1 MKIQEG
7 TMVTATINSPPV
19 KVTGVVTQVR
29 ENTID
34 ERQVV
39 LANII
44 FQTESK
50 PQGVYAFYVEGH
62 HNRPEVMKVGVSD
75 APSATNLEVVE

>member
-7 TMVTATINSPPV
+7 TMVTATINNPPV
-19 KVTGVVTQVR
+19 KVTGVVTQTR

-34 ERQVV
+34 EREVTF
-39 LANII
+39 ANII

-50 PQGVYAFYVEGH
+50 PQAVYAFYVEGH
-62 HNRPEVMKVGVSD
+62 HNRPGVMKIGKND
-75 APSATNLEVVE
+75 APSPVNLEVVE

>member
-7 TMVTATINSPPV
+7 TMVTATINNPPV

-34 ERQVV
+34 EREVV

-44 FQTESK
+44 FQTENK
-50 PQGVYAFYVEGH
+50 PQAVYAFYVEAYN
-62 HNRPEVMKVGVSD
+62 NRPQIMKVGVSD
-75 APSATNLEVVE
+75 APSALNLEVVE

>member
-7 TMVTATINSPPV
+7 TMVTATINNPPV
-19 KVTGVVTQVR
+19 NITGVVTQAR

-34 ERQVV
+34 EREVV

-44 FQTESK
+44 FQTEK
-50 PQGVYAFYVEGH
+50 KEQGIYAFYVSDHDGST
-62 HNRPEVMKVGVSD
+62 EVMKIGHHDGPTAS
-75 APSATNLEVVE
+75 TLEVVE

>member
-50 PQGVYAFYVEGH
+50 PQAVYAFYVEGH
-62 HNRPEVMKVGVSD
+62 HNRPEVMKIGKND
-75 APSATNLEVVE
+75 APSPVNLEVVE